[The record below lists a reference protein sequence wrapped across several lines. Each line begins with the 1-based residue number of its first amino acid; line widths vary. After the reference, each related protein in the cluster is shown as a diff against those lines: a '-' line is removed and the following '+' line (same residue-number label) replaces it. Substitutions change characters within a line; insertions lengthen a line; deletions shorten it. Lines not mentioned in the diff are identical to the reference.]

1 MRRPTRIAGRE
12 AVFEFLPEKLR
23 AYPFIYIDIY
33 SSMPLLLPQLLLR
46 HRRRSIAQTRYDE
59 LDLVT
64 SMNHRA
70 KFLSRRLYRLTV
82 SMPTQSTHRHTHTA
96 EQTDSS
102 TWTTKWS
109 VKLANRTKLAQQSCD
124 V

>member
-1 MRRPTRIAGRE
+1 MAGRE
-12 AVFEFLPEKLR
+12 AVVEFLPENLP
-23 AYPFIYIDIY
+23 YIYIDIY

-70 KFLSRRLYRLTV
+70 KFLSRRLYRLTA
-82 SMPTQSTHRHTHTA
+82 SMPTQSTHRHTHTHSRA
-96 EQTDSS
+96 D
-102 TWTTKWS
+102 
-109 VKLANRTKLAQQSCD
+109 RQQYLD
-124 V
+124 HKVVGKIGQPNETRPTVVRRIGLH